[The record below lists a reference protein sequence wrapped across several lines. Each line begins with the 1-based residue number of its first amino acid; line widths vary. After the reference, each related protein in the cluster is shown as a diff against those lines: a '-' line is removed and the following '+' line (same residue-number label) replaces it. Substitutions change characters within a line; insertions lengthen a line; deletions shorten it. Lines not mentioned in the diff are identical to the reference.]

1 MKRILILSVGLIVL
15 LVLASGAGAQ
25 SVEMNSAKLYK
36 KQGEFDRAIEWFEKA
51 VAKKPE
57 NAEAHYLLGDLYGM
71 KGRIADMVRE
81 FDASLSYSKKY
92 EKDIKISRDK
102 YFRESFKIGVDAA
115 NAGDYTKALEAFK
128 NALVIE
134 PKQVD
139 TYKNLVYVYSRLD
152 SLTGMMQVYEE
163 LLAVEPNDHET
174 YLALAGIHNRRQE
187 YDKTIERLRKAV
199 EVAPDSAKPRII
211 GEIGITY
218 DLMGKGDEAMKTY
231 EQALQMSPG
240 NKDLLFNLGRLYFMR
255 DDYAN
260 AVKQFTEVWKSNPE
274 DFEVNYQVGASY
286 LKIGERLDKKA
297 REIEEEMLSAKTA
310 PKAKKDAQAARIDS
324 LRQVAGENFKAALPY
339 LLRAVI
345 IKPDQASAW
354 NNLGVG
360 YMRNGQTEN
369 SKEAF
374 DVAENTEAQDK
385 LNAAV
390 ENAKTAL
397 AKYQANQ

>member
-1 MKRILILSVGLIVL
+1 MKRILILSAGLIIML
-15 LVLASGAGAQ
+15 MLAGGAGAQ

-36 KQGEFDRAIEWFEKA
+36 KQGEFDKAIEWFEKA
-51 VAKKPE
+51 VEKKPE

-81 FDASLSYSKKY
+81 FDASVSYSKKY

-102 YFRESFKIGVDAA
+102 YFRESFKVGVDAA
-115 NAGDYTKALEAFK
+115 NAGDYMKALEAFN

-139 TYKNLVYVYSRLD
+139 TYKNLVFVYSRLD
-152 SLTGMMQVYEE
+152 SIPGMMQVYEE
-163 LLAVEPNDHET
+163 LLKVDPNDHET
-174 YLALAGIHNRRQE
+174 YLALASLHSRRQE
-187 YDKTIERLRKAV
+187 YDKTIALLRKAT

-231 EQALQMSPG
+231 QEALKMSPG

-286 LKIGERLDKKA
+286 LKIGERIDKKA
-297 REIEEEMLSAKTA
+297 REIEEELISAKTA
-310 PKAKKDAQAARIDS
+310 PKAVKDAKNARIDS

-345 IKPDQASAW
+345 IKPDQPSAW

-369 SKEAF
+369 SREAF
-374 DVAENTEAQDK
+374 NIADSTEAQDK

-390 ENAKTAL
+390 EKAKTVL
-397 AKYQANQ
+397 AQYQANQ

>member
-1 MKRILILSVGLIVL
+1 MKRILILSAGLIVL
-15 LVLASGAGAQ
+15 QALASSVGAQ

-36 KQGEFDRAIEWFEKA
+36 KQGEFDKAIEWFEKA

-57 NAEAHYLLGDLYGM
+57 NAEAHFMLGDLYGM

-92 EKDIKISRDK
+92 EKEIKDSRGK
-102 YFRESFKIGVDAA
+102 YFRESFKVGVDAA
-115 NAGDYTKALEAFK
+115 NAGEYAKALEAFN

-134 PKQVD
+134 PQQVD

-152 SLTGMMQVYEE
+152 SIPGMIQAYEE
-163 LLAVEPNDHET
+163 LLKINPNDHET

-187 YDKTIERLRKAV
+187 YDKTIERLQKAA
-199 EVAPDSAKPRII
+199 EIAPDSAKPRII

-218 DLMGKGDEAMKTY
+218 DLMGKSDEAMKTY
-231 EQALQMSPG
+231 EEALKMNPG
-240 NKDLLFNLGRLYFMR
+240 HRDLTFNLGRLYFMR
-255 DDYAN
+255 DEYAN
-260 AVKQFTEVWKSNPE
+260 AVKQFTAVWKSNPE

-297 REIEEEMLSAKTA
+297 REIEEELLSAKTA
-310 PKAKKDAQAARIDS
+310 SKAKKDALTARIDS
-324 LRQVAGENFKAALPY
+324 LRQAGGENFKAALPY

-354 NNLGVG
+354 NNLAVG

-374 DVAENTEAQDK
+374 NIADSTEAQDK

-390 ENAKTAL
+390 EKAKTAL
-397 AKYQANQ
+397 TKYQANQ

>member
-1 MKRILILSVGLIVL
+1 MKRILILSAGLIIML
-15 LVLASGAGAQ
+15 MLAGGAGAQ

-36 KQGEFDRAIEWFEKA
+36 KQGEFDKAIEWFEKA
-51 VAKKPE
+51 VEKKPE

-81 FDASLSYSKKY
+81 FDASVSYSKKY

-102 YFRESFKIGVDAA
+102 YFRESFKVGVDAA
-115 NAGDYTKALEAFK
+115 NAGDYMKALEAFN

-139 TYKNLVYVYSRLD
+139 TYKNLVFVYSRLD
-152 SLTGMMQVYEE
+152 SIPGMMQVYEE
-163 LLAVEPNDHET
+163 LLKVDPNDHET
-174 YLALAGIHNRRQE
+174 YLALASLHSRRQE
-187 YDKTIERLRKAV
+187 YDKTIELLRKAT

-231 EQALQMSPG
+231 QEALKMSPG

-286 LKIGERLDKKA
+286 LKIGERIDKKA
-297 REIEEEMLSAKTA
+297 REIEEELLSAKTA
-310 PKAKKDAQAARIDS
+310 PKAVKDAKTARIDS

-345 IKPDQASAW
+345 IKPDQPSAW

-369 SKEAF
+369 SREAF
-374 DVAENTEAQDK
+374 NIADSTEAQDK

-390 ENAKTAL
+390 EKAKTVL
-397 AKYQANQ
+397 AQYQANQ

>member
-1 MKRILILSVGLIVL
+1 MKRILIIIAAGLMVML
-15 LVLASGAGAQ
+15 MLASGAGAQ

-36 KQGEFDRAIEWFEKA
+36 KQGEFDKAIEWFEKA

-57 NAEAHYLLGDLYGM
+57 NAEAHYMLGDLYGM
-71 KGRIADMVRE
+71 KGRIAEMVRE
-81 FDASLSYSKKY
+81 FDASVSYSKKY

-102 YFRESFKIGVDAA
+102 YFRESFKVGVDAA
-115 NAGDYTKALEAFK
+115 NAGDYMKALEAFN

-152 SLTGMMQVYEE
+152 SIPGMVQVYEE
-163 LLAVEPNDHET
+163 LLKVNPNDHET
-174 YLALAGIHNRRQE
+174 YLALAGIHNRQQE

-260 AVKQFTEVWKSNPE
+260 AVKQFTEVWKSSPE

-310 PKAKKDAQAARIDS
+310 PKAKKDAQTARIDS
-324 LRQVAGENFKAALPY
+324 LRQEAGENFKAALPY

-345 IKPDQASAW
+345 LKPDQASAW

-374 DVAENTEAQDK
+374 DIADNTEAQDK

-390 ENAKTAL
+390 EKAKTVL
-397 AKYQANQ
+397 AKYQAN

>member
-1 MKRILILSVGLIVL
+1 MKRIAMWSMGLVAM
-15 LVLASGAGAQ
+15 LVLVGGVSAQ
-25 SVEMNSAKLYK
+25 SVEMNSAKLYE
-36 KQGEFDRAIEWFEKA
+36 KQGEFDKAIEWFEKA
-51 VAKKPE
+51 IEKKPE
-57 NAEAHYLLGDLYGM
+57 NPEAHYRLGNLYGM

-92 EKDIKISRDK
+92 EKEIKISRDK
-102 YFRESFKIGVDAA
+102 YFRESFKTGVDAA
-115 NAGDYTKALEAFK
+115 NAGDFPKALQAF
-128 NALVIE
+128 NAARTIE

-152 SLTGMMQVYEE
+152 SIPGMMQVYEE
-163 LLAVEPNDHET
+163 LLTIDPNDYET
-174 YLALAGIHNRRQE
+174 YLALASIHNRNQE
-187 YDKTIERLRKAV
+187 YEQSIARLRKAV

-231 EQALQMSPG
+231 EEALQMRPG
-240 NKDLLFNLGRLYFMR
+240 NKDLMFNMGRLYFMR

-260 AVKQFTEVWKSNPE
+260 AVKLFTEVWKSNPE

-297 REIEEEMLSAKTA
+297 REVEEELMALKSA
-310 PKAKKDAQAARIDS
+310 PKSKKDPLTARVDS
-324 LRQVAGENFKAALPY
+324 LRQVAGENFKTAMPY
-339 LLRAVI
+339 LLRAAI
-345 IKPDQASAW
+345 LKPEQASAW

-369 SKEAF
+369 SRQAF
-374 DVAENTEAQDK
+374 EVADNPDVQEKVA
-385 LNAAV
+385 AAV
-390 ENAKTAL
+390 EKAKAEL
-397 AKYQANQ
+397 AKMQANQ

>member
-1 MKRILILSVGLIVL
+1 MKRILILSAGLIVL
-15 LVLASGAGAQ
+15 LALASGVGAQ

-57 NAEAHYLLGDLYGM
+57 NAEAHYMLGDLYGM
-71 KGRIADMVRE
+71 KGRIADMVRA
-81 FDASLSYSKKY
+81 FDASLSYSKKF
-92 EKDIKISRDK
+92 EKEIKISRDK
-102 YFRESFKIGVDAA
+102 YFRESFKTGVDAA
-115 NAGDYTKALEAFK
+115 NAGDYAKALEAF
-128 NALVIE
+128 NNSLVIE

-152 SLTGMMQVYEE
+152 SIPGMVQVYEE
-163 LLAVEPNDHET
+163 LLKVDPNDYET
-174 YLALAGIHNRRQE
+174 YLALAVIHNRRRE

-218 DLMGKGDEAMKTY
+218 DLMGKGDEAMKVY
-231 EQALQMSPG
+231 EEALKMNPG
-240 NKDLLFNLGRLYFMR
+240 DKNLLFNLGRLYFMR

-286 LKIGERLDKKA
+286 LKIGERLDKRA
-297 REIEEEMLSAKTA
+297 NEIEGEMLSAKTA
-310 PKAKKDAQAARIDS
+310 SKAKKDANTARIDS
-324 LRQVAGENFKAALPY
+324 LRQAGGENFKAALPY

-345 IKPDQASAW
+345 IKPEQTSAW
-354 NNLGVG
+354 NNLAVG
-360 YMRNGQTEN
+360 YMRNGDRAGSE
-369 SKEAF
+369 EAF
-374 DVAENTEAQDK
+374 AIADNPEAQDK
-385 LNAAV
+385 VNAAV
-390 ENAKTAL
+390 EKAKTAL
-397 AKYQANQ
+397 TKYQANQ

>member
-1 MKRILILSVGLIVL
+1 
-15 LVLASGAGAQ
+15 
-25 SVEMNSAKLYK
+25 MNSAKLYK
-36 KQGEFDRAIEWFEKA
+36 KQGEFDKAIEWFEKA

-115 NAGDYTKALEAFK
+115 NAGDYTKALEAFN

-310 PKAKKDAQAARIDS
+310 PKAKKDAQTARIDS

-374 DVAENTEAQDK
+374 DIADNIEAQDK

>member
-1 MKRILILSVGLIVL
+1 MKRILILSAGLIVML
-15 LVLASGAGAQ
+15 MLASGASAQ

-36 KQGEFDRAIEWFEKA
+36 KQGEFDKAIEWFEKA
-51 VAKKPE
+51 VEKKPE
-57 NAEAHYLLGDLYGM
+57 NAEAHYMLGDLYGM
-71 KGRIADMVRE
+71 KGRIAEMVRE

-102 YFRESFKIGVDAA
+102 YFRESFKVGVDAA
-115 NAGDYTKALEAFK
+115 NAGDYTKALEAFN
-128 NALVIE
+128 NALLIE
-134 PKQVD
+134 PNQVD
-139 TYKNLVYVYSRLD
+139 TYKNLVFVYSRLD
-152 SLTGMMQVYEE
+152 SIPGMMQVYEE
-163 LLAVEPNDHET
+163 LLKVEPNDYESH
-174 YLALAGIHNRRQE
+174 LALAGLHSRRQE

-199 EVAPDSAKPRII
+199 EIAPDSAKPRII

-218 DLMGKGDEAMKTY
+218 DLMGKGEEAMKTY
-231 EQALQMSPG
+231 QEALQMSPG

-260 AVKQFTEVWKSNPE
+260 AVKQFTEVWKNNPD
-274 DFEVNYQVGASY
+274 DFEVTYQVGASY

-297 REIEEEMLSAKTA
+297 REIEEELLSAKTA
-310 PKAKKDAQAARIDS
+310 TKAVKDAKTARIDS
-324 LRQVAGENFKAALPY
+324 LRQVAGENFKVALPY

-345 IKPDQASAW
+345 IKPDQPSAW

-374 DVAENTEAQDK
+374 DIADNTEAQDK

>member
-1 MKRILILSVGLIVL
+1 MKRIILSLVGLIAL
-15 LVLASGAGAQ
+15 LGFANGVDAQ
-25 SVEMNSAKLYK
+25 SMEMNSAKLYK
-36 KQGEFDRAIEWFEKA
+36 KQGEYDKAIEFFEKA
-51 VAKKPE
+51 IEKKPE

-81 FDASLSYSKKY
+81 FDASLSHSKKY
-92 EKDIKISRDK
+92 EKDIKISRDQ
-102 YFRESFKIGVDAA
+102 YFRESFKVGVDAA
-115 NAGDYTKALEAFK
+115 NAGDYMKALEAFN
-128 NALVIE
+128 NALIIE
-134 PKQVD
+134 PEQVD
-139 TYKNLVYVYSRLD
+139 TYKNLVFVYSRLD
-152 SLTGMMQVYEE
+152 SIPGMMQVYEE
-163 LLAVEPNDHET
+163 LLKVDPNDYET
-174 YLALAGIHNRRQE
+174 YLALASLHNRRQE
-187 YDKTIERLRKAV
+187 YDKTIALLRKGA
-199 EVAPDSAKPRII
+199 EVAPDSTKPRII

-260 AVKQFTEVWKSNPE
+260 AVKQFTEVWKSNSE

-297 REIEEEMLSAKTA
+297 REIEEEMLSDKTA
-310 PKAKKDAQAARIDS
+310 PKAKKDAKTARIDS

-345 IKPDQASAW
+345 LKPDQVSAW
-354 NNLGVG
+354 SNLGVG
-360 YMRNGQTEN
+360 YMRNGQVEN

-374 DVAENTEAQDK
+374 DIADSTESQDK
-385 LNAAV
+385 LEAAV
-390 ENAKTAL
+390 EKAKAVL
-397 AKYQANQ
+397 AQYQANQ

>member
-1 MKRILILSVGLIVL
+1 MKRILILAAGLMVM
-15 LVLASGAGAQ
+15 LVLASGAVAQ

-36 KQGEFDRAIEWFEKA
+36 KQGEFDKAIEWFEKA

-57 NAEAHYLLGDLYGM
+57 NAEAHYMLGDLYGM

-81 FDASLSYSKKY
+81 FDASLANSKKY

-102 YFRESFKIGVDAA
+102 YFRESFKTGVDAA
-115 NAGDYTKALEAFK
+115 NAGDYTKALDAFN

-139 TYKNLVYVYSRLD
+139 TYKNLVFVYSRLD
-152 SLTGMMQVYEE
+152 SIPGMMQVYEE
-163 LLAVEPNDHET
+163 LLKIEPNDHET
-174 YLALAGIHNRRQE
+174 YLALAGLYSRRKE
-187 YDKTIERLRKAV
+187 YDKTIELLRKAN

-231 EQALQMSPG
+231 EQALQLSPG

-260 AVKQFTEVWKSNPE
+260 AVKQFTEVWKSNPD

-286 LKIGERLDKKA
+286 LKIGERIDKKA
-297 REIEEEMLSAKTA
+297 HEIEEEMLSAKTT
-310 PKAKKDAQAARIDS
+310 PKAVKDAKNARIDS
-324 LRQVAGENFKAALPY
+324 LRQVAGESFKAALPY

-369 SKEAF
+369 SRQAF
-374 DVAENTEAQDK
+374 DVADSTESQDK

-390 ENAKTAL
+390 EKAKTAL
-397 AKYQANQ
+397 AQQQANQ

>member
-1 MKRILILSVGLIVL
+1 MKRILILSAGLMAL
-15 LVLASGAGAQ
+15 LALANGAGAQ

-36 KQGEFDRAIEWFEKA
+36 KQGEFDKAIEWFEKA

-57 NAEAHYLLGDLYGM
+57 NAEAHYMLGDLYGT
-71 KGRIADMVRE
+71 KGRIADMVRA
-81 FDASLSYSKKY
+81 FDASLSYSKKF
-92 EKDIKISRDK
+92 EKEIKISRDK
-102 YFRESFKIGVDAA
+102 YFRESFKVGVDAA
-115 NAGDYTKALEAFK
+115 NAGDYTKAMESFN
-128 NALVIE
+128 NALIIE

-139 TYKNLVYVYSRLD
+139 TYKNLVFVYSRLD
-152 SLTGMMQVYEE
+152 SIPGMIQAYEE
-163 LLAVEPNDHET
+163 LLKVDPNDYET
-174 YLALAGIHNRRQE
+174 YLALAGIHNRRKE
-187 YDKTIERLRKAV
+187 YDTTIERLRKAA

-218 DLMGKGDEAMKTY
+218 DLMGKSDEAMKTY
-231 EQALQMSPG
+231 EEALKLNPG
-240 NKDLLFNLGRLYFMR
+240 HRDLTFNLGRLYFMR

-260 AVKQFTEVWKSNPE
+260 AVKQFTAVWKSNPE
-274 DFEVNYQVGASY
+274 DFEVNYQAGASY

-310 PKAKKDAQAARIDS
+310 TKAKKDANTARVDS

-345 IKPDQASAW
+345 LKPEQTSAW

-360 YMRNGQTEN
+360 YMRNGDRAGSE
-369 SKEAF
+369 EAF
-374 DVAENTEAQDK
+374 ATADNPEAQDK
-385 LNAAV
+385 VNAAV
-390 ENAKTAL
+390 EKAKTVL

>member
-1 MKRILILSVGLIVL
+1 MKRIMMLSAGLVAL
-15 LVLASGAGAQ
+15 LVLVGGVSAQ

-36 KQGEFDRAIEWFEKA
+36 KQGEYDRAIEFFEKA
-51 VAKKPE
+51 IEKKPE

-92 EKDIKISRDK
+92 EKDIKNSRDN

-115 NAGDYTKALEAFK
+115 NGGDYTKALEAFN
-128 NALVIE
+128 NARIIQ
-134 PKQVD
+134 PTQTD

-152 SLTGMMQVYEE
+152 SLPGMVQVYEE
-163 LLAVEPNDHET
+163 LLAVNPDDYET

-199 EVAPDSAKPRII
+199 EIAPDSAKPRII

-218 DLMGKGDEAMKTY
+218 DLMGKSDEAMKTY
-231 EQALQMSPG
+231 EEALKINPD
-240 NKDLLFNLGRLYFMR
+240 NKDLKFNMGRLYFMR
-255 DDYAN
+255 DDYAS
-260 AVKQFTEVWKSNPE
+260 AVKLFSEVWESNPE

-310 PKAKKDAQAARIDS
+310 PKAKKDAQTARIDS
-324 LRQVAGENFKAALPY
+324 LRQEAGENFKAALPY

-345 IKPDQASAW
+345 LKPDQASAW

-374 DVAENTEAQDK
+374 DIADNTEAQDK

-390 ENAKTAL
+390 EKAKTVL
-397 AKYQANQ
+397 AKFQANQ

>member
-1 MKRILILSVGLIVL
+1 MKRILILSAGLIIML
-15 LVLASGAGAQ
+15 MLAGGAGAQ

-36 KQGEFDRAIEWFEKA
+36 KQGEFDKAIEWFEKA
-51 VAKKPE
+51 VEKKPE

-81 FDASLSYSKKY
+81 FDASVSYSKKY

-102 YFRESFKIGVDAA
+102 YFRESFKVGVDAA
-115 NAGDYTKALEAFK
+115 NAGDYMKALEAFN

-139 TYKNLVYVYSRLD
+139 TYKNLVFVYSRLD
-152 SLTGMMQVYEE
+152 SIPGMMQVYEE
-163 LLAVEPNDHET
+163 LLKVDPNDHET
-174 YLALAGIHNRRQE
+174 YLALASLHSRRQE
-187 YDKTIERLRKAV
+187 YDKTIALLRKAT

-231 EQALQMSPG
+231 QEALKMSPG

-286 LKIGERLDKKA
+286 LKIGERIDKKA
-297 REIEEEMLSAKTA
+297 REIEEELLSAKTA
-310 PKAKKDAQAARIDS
+310 PKAVKNAKTVRIDS

-345 IKPDQASAW
+345 IKPDQPSAW

-369 SKEAF
+369 SREAF
-374 DVAENTEAQDK
+374 NIADSTEAQDK

-390 ENAKTAL
+390 EKAKTVL
-397 AKYQANQ
+397 AQYQANQ